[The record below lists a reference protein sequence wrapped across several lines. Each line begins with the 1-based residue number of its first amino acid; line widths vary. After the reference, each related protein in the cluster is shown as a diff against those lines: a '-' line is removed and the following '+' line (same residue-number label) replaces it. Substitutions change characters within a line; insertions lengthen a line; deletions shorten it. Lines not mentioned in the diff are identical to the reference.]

1 MGVPPG
7 VVGAATVPT
16 VIGEE
21 FPEVLRQAQAG
32 DRDALGRLYADCS
45 PRVLG
50 FLRTQGIADHEDV
63 AAEVFVS
70 MVRNLP
76 RFSGDEDAF
85 RGWVFTI
92 AQRRL
97 IDERRR
103 RGRRPEDPFENGDL
117 ADVMGSGP
125 SVEGEAMDRLRTSG
139 LLEAIE
145 ELTPDQRAVL
155 YLRAVA
161 DLSVPDIA
169 RALDKPETAVKALLR
184 RATASMSRRLA
195 EAGDD

>member
-1 MGVPPG
+1 
-7 VVGAATVPT
+7 

-21 FPEVLRQAQAG
+21 FPGVLRDAQAG
-32 DRDALGRLYADCS
+32 DRDAIGRLYADCS

-50 FLRTQGIADHEDV
+50 FLRTQGIADHEDI

-70 MVRNLP
+70 VVRNLP

-117 ADVMGSGP
+117 AEVLAPGQ
-125 SVEGEAMDRLRTSG
+125 SVESEAMERLRTSG

-145 ELTPDQRAVL
+145 QLTPDQRAVL

-184 RATASMSRRLA
+184 RASAALAKRLA
-195 EAGDD
+195 DAGEG

>member
-1 MGVPPG
+1 M
-7 VVGAATVPT
+7 
-16 VIGEE
+16 IGEQ
-21 FPEVLRQAQAG
+21 FPDVLRAAQSG
-32 DRDALGRLYADCS
+32 DEEALARLYIDCS

-63 AAEVFVS
+63 ASEVFVS
-70 MVRNLP
+70 MVRNLGK
-76 RFSGDEDAF
+76 FSGDEDAF

-92 AQRRL
+92 AQRRV

-103 RGRRPEDPFENGDL
+103 RGRRPEDPLEPGDL
-117 ADVMGSGP
+117 AEALGAGST
-125 SVEGEAMDRLRTSG
+125 VEAEALERLRTSG

-145 ELTPDQRAVL
+145 QLTPDQRAVL

-184 RATASMSRRLA
+184 RAAATLSRRMNDTG
-195 EAGDD
+195 EGDEE

>member
-1 MGVPPG
+1 M
-7 VVGAATVPT
+7 
-16 VIGEE
+16 IGEE
-21 FPEVLRQAQAG
+21 FPEVLRLAQAG
-32 DRDALGRLYADCS
+32 DRDALARLYTDCS

-50 FLRTQGIADHEDV
+50 FLRTQGIADHEDI

-70 MVRNLP
+70 VVRNLP
-76 RFSGDEDAF
+76 RFSGDEDDF

-103 RGRRPEDPFENGDL
+103 RGRRPEEPFETGDL
-117 ADVMGSGP
+117 ADVLSPGP
-125 SVEGEAMDRLRTSG
+125 TVEGEAMERLRTSG
-139 LLEAIE
+139 LLAAIE
-145 ELTPDQRAVL
+145 ELTPDQRAVV

-184 RATASMSRRLA
+184 RASASLTRRLA
-195 EAGDD
+195 EAGGD

>member
-1 MGVPPG
+1 MIGEAFPG
-7 VVGAATVPT
+7 VLQA
-16 VIGEE
+16 
-21 FPEVLRQAQAG
+21 AQAG
-32 DRDALGRLYADCS
+32 DSDALGRLYAECA

-50 FLRTQGIADHEDV
+50 YLRSQGIADHEDI

-70 MVRNLP
+70 MVRNLGS
-76 RFSGDEDAF
+76 FHGDEDSF

-97 IDERRR
+97 VDERRR
-103 RGRRPEDPFENGDL
+103 RGRRPEEPFETEDL
-117 ADVMGSGP
+117 VEVLGTGARGESG
-125 SVEGEAMDRLRTSG
+125 VETEALERLRTSG

-145 ELTPDQRAVL
+145 QLTPDQRAVL
-155 YLRAVA
+155 YLRAVG

-184 RATASMSRRLA
+184 RAAATLNRRLA
-195 EAGDD
+195 ERDGGE

>member
-1 MGVPPG
+1 
-7 VVGAATVPT
+7 
-16 VIGEE
+16 VIGEQ
-21 FPEVLRQAQAG
+21 FPDVLRAAQSG
-32 DRDALGRLYADCS
+32 DEEALARLYIDCS

-63 AAEVFVS
+63 ASEVFVS
-70 MVRNLP
+70 VVRNLGN
-76 RFSGDEDAF
+76 FSGDEDDF

-103 RGRRPEDPFENGDL
+103 RGRRPEEPLEAGDL
-117 ADVMGSGP
+117 AAALGP
-125 SVEGEAMDRLRTSG
+125 GPTVEGEAMERLRTSG

-145 ELTPDQRAVL
+145 QLTPDQRAVI

-169 RALDKPETAVKALLR
+169 RALEKPETAVKALLR
-184 RATASMSRRLA
+184 RAAATLSRRIA
-195 EAGDD
+195 EAEEGGEQ

>member
-1 MGVPPG
+1 
-7 VVGAATVPT
+7 
-16 VIGEE
+16 VIGAE
-21 FPEVLRQAQAG
+21 FPEVLRAAQAG
-32 DRDALGRLYADCS
+32 DRDAIGSLYTDCA

-70 MVRNLP
+70 VVRNLP

-103 RGRRPEDPFENGDL
+103 RGRRPEEPFESGDL
-117 ADVMGSGP
+117 AEVLSPGP
-125 SVEGEAMDRLRTSG
+125 SVEGEAMERLRTSG
-139 LLEAIE
+139 LLAAIE
-145 ELTPDQRAVL
+145 DLTPDQRAVL

-184 RATASMSRRLA
+184 RASATLTRRLV
-195 EAGDD
+195 EAGED

>member
-1 MGVPPG
+1 
-7 VVGAATVPT
+7 
-16 VIGEE
+16 VIGED
-21 FPEVLRQAQAG
+21 FPVVLRAAQAG
-32 DRDALGRLYADCS
+32 DGDALGLLYRDCS

-70 MVRNLP
+70 MVRNLSS
-76 RFSGDEDAF
+76 FSGDEDAF

-103 RGRRPEDPFENGDL
+103 RGRRPEDPFEHADL
-117 ADVMGSGP
+117 ADVLEPGP
-125 SVEGEAMDRLRTSG
+125 TVEGEAMQRLRTSG
-139 LLEAIE
+139 LLEAMAT
-145 ELTPDQRAVL
+145 LTPDQRAVL
-155 YLRAVA
+155 YLRAIA

-184 RATASMSRRLA
+184 RAAAALSRRMA
-195 EAGDD
+195 EAEEGDEA

>member
-1 MGVPPG
+1 
-7 VVGAATVPT
+7 

-21 FPEVLRQAQAG
+21 FPEVLRAAQSG
-32 DRDALGRLYADCS
+32 DHDALGRLYTDCS

-70 MVRNLP
+70 MVRNLGKF
-76 RFSGDEDAF
+76 RGDEDAF

-103 RGRRPEDPFENGDL
+103 RGRRPEEPFEHEDL
-117 ADVMGSGP
+117 TEVLGP
-125 SVEGEAMDRLRTSG
+125 GPTVEGEALERLRTTG
-139 LLEAIE
+139 LLDAIQ

-184 RATASMSRRLA
+184 RASASLARRMA
-195 EAGDD
+195 DSGDGEEP

>member
-1 MGVPPG
+1 
-7 VVGAATVPT
+7 
-16 VIGEE
+16 VIGER
-21 FPEVLRQAQAG
+21 FPEVLRDAKAG
-32 DRDALGRLYADCS
+32 DSYALGRLYEECA

-50 FLRTQGIADHEDV
+50 YLRSQGIADHEDV

-70 MVRNLP
+70 MVRNLT
-76 RFSGDEDAF
+76 RFEGDEDAF

-103 RGRRPEDPFENGDL
+103 RGRRPEEPFETEDL
-117 ADVMGSGP
+117 VEVLGAGSTGGG
-125 SVEGEAMDRLRTSG
+125 VESEALERLRTTG

-145 ELTPDQRAVL
+145 QLTPDQRAVL

-184 RATASMSRRLA
+184 RASAALNRRLKEA
-195 EAGDD
+195 EE

>member
-1 MGVPPG
+1 MSSGSG
-7 VVGAATVPT
+7 YGSG

-21 FPEVLRQAQAG
+21 FPDVLRAAQEG
-32 DRDALGRLYADCS
+32 DRDALTRLYLDCS

-50 FLRTQGIADHEDV
+50 FLRTQGIADHEDI
-63 AAEVFVS
+63 ASEVFVS
-70 MVRNLP
+70 MVRNLGK
-76 RFSGDEDAF
+76 FSGDEDAF

-103 RGRRPEDPFENGDL
+103 RGRRPEEPLEAGEL
-117 ADVMGSGP
+117 ADVLGP
-125 SVEGEAMDRLRTSG
+125 APTVESEALERLRTSG
-139 LLEAIE
+139 LLEEIE
-145 ELTPDQRAVL
+145 QLTPDQRSVL

-184 RATASMSRRLA
+184 RAAATLNRRMTA
-195 EAGDD
+195 AGEGGDE

>member
-1 MGVPPG
+1 M
-7 VVGAATVPT
+7 PT

-21 FPEVLRQAQAG
+21 FPEVLRHAQAG

-70 MVRNLP
+70 VVRNLP

-103 RGRRPEDPFENGDL
+103 RGRRPEEPFENGDL
-117 ADVMGSGP
+117 ADVIGAGP
-125 SVEGEAMDRLRTSG
+125 GVEGEAMDRLRTSG
-139 LLEAIE
+139 LLAAIE

-161 DLSVPDIA
+161 DMSVPDIA

-184 RATASMSRRLA
+184 RASASMSRRLA
-195 EAGDD
+195 EAGDE